1 MILLIGVMVFIFKP
15 LQLFSQSNSI
25 LDSII
30 TYKARNVS
38 LYQGL
43 NEIGDI
49 VGYEFSYNA
58 DLIISRDQIKA
69 NYEKIPLR
77 DLLSKFLND
86 TCLTYY
92 VSDKQIV
99 IRKRNLLST
108 LSILFLTSNPGELLQ
123 INGIIY
129 KRESGESLP
138 FANISLLGKSVGTV
152 SNDNGKFNLKISI
165 NNILDTL
172 VISYIGYKNS
182 NIPVNQ
188 LSLNENK
195 IYLEKD
201 NYQIKEVIIRTHNA
215 TAILESSLDKIKDNY
230 YTDPYYITSFYRE
243 TVTNNNDLVAIT
255 ESILKVYKSP
265 YLGRFSDQIKLEKSR
280 KKEFYTKEDTFS
292 LKLKGGLYASLSLDL
307 IKNPTYFLNSNYFNS
322 FNYILSK
329 IVYFNNTSAYVIKF
343 KPKYFLEENSLEG
356 NIYVNTDNLAIV
368 AVEFNITSE
377 AIEKLGSSLVI
388 QKAFRTKVNPITVKY
403 LISYRKV
410 NNKYYMNLARGELIF
425 KVKHKRKLFAADFK
439 TVFEFAVNDI
449 DTNDVKRFDRVE
461 TISSNDV
468 FIDENFQYDKMFW
481 GDYNYIS
488 PNETLGQALIR
499 IKKKLK
505 SIETE

>member
-1 MILLIGVMVFIFKP
+1 MYSGTKNIKYTMILLIGVMVFIFKP

-188 LSLNENK
+188 LS
-195 IYLEKD
+195 
-201 NYQIKEVIIRTHNA
+201 
-215 TAILESSLDKIKDNY
+215 
-230 YTDPYYITSFYRE
+230 
-243 TVTNNNDLVAIT
+243 
-255 ESILKVYKSP
+255 
-265 YLGRFSDQIKLEKSR
+265 
-280 KKEFYTKEDTFS
+280 
-292 LKLKGGLYASLSLDL
+292 
-307 IKNPTYFLNSNYFNS
+307 
-322 FNYILSK
+322 
-329 IVYFNNTSAYVIKF
+329 
-343 KPKYFLEENSLEG
+343 
-356 NIYVNTDNLAIV
+356 
-368 AVEFNITSE
+368 
-377 AIEKLGSSLVI
+377 
-388 QKAFRTKVNPITVKY
+388 
-403 LISYRKV
+403 
-410 NNKYYMNLARGELIF
+410 
-425 KVKHKRKLFAADFK
+425 
-439 TVFEFAVNDI
+439 
-449 DTNDVKRFDRVE
+449 
-461 TISSNDV
+461 
-468 FIDENFQYDKMFW
+468 
-481 GDYNYIS
+481 
-488 PNETLGQALIR
+488 PN
-499 IKKKLK
+499 
-505 SIETE
+505 